1 MKTLF
6 KTLIKTIALAILL
19 AITIPLIYFAY
30 RQSQPLS
37 HPDFKRLT
45 YNQFV
50 EWRSMAY
57 HESEVAYQASQPDV
71 EMKYG
76 VCEAGAKGIHSVIVK
91 TQAFG
96 YTVAALRGAKP
107 DALHELPK
115 DVTIRNFLPKWWET
129 YEYLLWYN
137 EIKLGALWDGPPG
150 SVCVIHSGIPTPE
163 QFETMKIKYA
173 VNASARSS
181 ISP

>member
-6 KTLIKTIALAILL
+6 KTLIKTIALTILL
-19 AITIPLIYFAY
+19 ALIIPLIYFAY

-37 HPDFKRLT
+37 HPDFKGLT

-50 EWRSMAY
+50 EWRSLAH
-57 HESEVAYQASQPDV
+57 HESEIAYQASHPEV

-76 VCEAGAKGIHSVIVK
+76 ICEAGAKGIQGVIMK
-91 TQAFG
+91 AQAFG
-96 YTVAALRGAKP
+96 YTFAALRGAKP
-107 DALHELPK
+107 DAIHELPK
-115 DVTIRNFLPKWWET
+115 AVTFLNFLPKWWET

-137 EIKLGALWDGPPG
+137 EIKLKALWDGPPG
-150 SVCVIHSGIPTPE
+150 SVCIIHSGIPSPE
-163 QFETMKIKYA
+163 QLEAMKVEYA
-173 VNASARSS
+173 VNASERSS